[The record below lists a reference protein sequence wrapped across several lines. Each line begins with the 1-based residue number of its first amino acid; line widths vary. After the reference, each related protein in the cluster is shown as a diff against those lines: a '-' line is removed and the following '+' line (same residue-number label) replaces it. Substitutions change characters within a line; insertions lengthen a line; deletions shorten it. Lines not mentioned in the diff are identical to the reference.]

1 MFAAKMPP
9 TRLSLAT
16 IRPLNYE
23 LAGRGI
29 TRCVRSHRCRSATF
43 SRPTYLAPSH
53 LFASVPPCSVS
64 KSVANPLSD
73 KDRRPAA
80 SVAYFMGNRHCPF
93 FCDR

>member
-16 IRPLNYE
+16 IRPLRYE
-23 LAGRGI
+23 LAGR
-29 TRCVRSHRCRSATF
+29 CLQQYARSHSCRPPTF
-43 SRPTYLAPSH
+43 SRSTCLAPSR

-73 KDRRPAA
+73 KDGRLTAL
-80 SVAYFMGNRHCPF
+80 VAFFVGNRHYVLHSL
-93 FCDR
+93 